1 MPVTPVVSEKL
12 NAILLDPGIFLA
24 FMEKKLAWAERYN
37 HFVAILLF
45 KPEGLRRSGQ
55 GSGLVQLARA
65 FVNNVRKSDYVGS
78 IQEGTLAVILS
89 HSSIDSAGIVLERL
103 RFEGLI
109 GLSGEPQKV
118 DLKGSYAVFPSEANS
133 LESLCNLAIQR
144 LADQG
149 KNA

>member
-1 MPVTPVVSEKL
+1 MPVTPVESEKL
-12 NAILLDPGIFLA
+12 NAILSDPGIFLA
-24 FMEKKLAWAERYN
+24 FLDKNLAWAERYN
-37 HFVAILLF
+37 HFVSLLLL
-45 KPEGLRRSGQ
+45 KPEGLRRGQ
-55 GSGLVQLARA
+55 GSGLDPLARA

-78 IQEGTLAVILS
+78 IQEGTLAVILLP
-89 HSSIDSAGIVLERL
+89 SSIDGAGIVLERL